1 MLKKEKKKIITGRQI
16 LEIVAFMNK
25 KILLWAIPG
34 KYLEFT
40 SRKSRGFPL
49 IQAYIIPRS
58 PVLNELNSKSPQ

>member
-1 MLKKEKKKIITGRQI
+1 MLKKEKKKIKTGRQI
-16 LEIVAFMNK
+16 LEIVAFMGK

-49 IQAYIIPRS
+49 I
-58 PVLNELNSKSPQ
+58 